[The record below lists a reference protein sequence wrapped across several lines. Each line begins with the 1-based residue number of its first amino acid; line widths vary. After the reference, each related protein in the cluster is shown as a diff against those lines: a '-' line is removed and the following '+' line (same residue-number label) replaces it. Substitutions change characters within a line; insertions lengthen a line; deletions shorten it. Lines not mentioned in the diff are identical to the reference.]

1 MMVRGPTRRLSPR
14 EREIARLVAEGL
26 PSKAI
31 AVTLG
36 ISVWTVLTHVRRVYA
51 RFGVQSRAAMV
62 ATLLSAGLLDVPPWA
77 ESVPQ
82 VSDTMKPWMPSMP
95 SSGISRKK
103 RT

>member
-1 MMVRGPTRRLSPR
+1 MMDRPPVRRLSPR
-14 EREIARLVAEGL
+14 EYEIARLVAQGY

-36 ISVWTVLTHVRRVYA
+36 ISIWTVLTHLRRVYA

-62 ATLLSAGLLDVPPWA
+62 ATLLSAGLLDVPAWG
-77 ESVPQ
+77 ESIPR
-82 VSDTMKPWMPSMP
+82 VSDTMNPWMPSP
-95 SSGISRKK
+95 RSNGISRKK